1 MRVHCPLMSLYQAR
15 LVLTDNLAPFLRSP
29 ARSDAAAYFNELS
42 MDLVEHSSLWGGA
55 IQFAHVQGRDQRT
68 PARMEIAR
76 TGERGRRAE
85 PERGDRGKRSAVR
98 QRCGDAVA
106 ENARKA
112 ACGEKASQR
121 SAEPSVDR
129 VEGGVQA

>member
-85 PERGDRGKRSAVR
+85 PERGSACPRRRGTANVCWKTS
-98 QRCGDAVA
+98 GWS
-106 ENARKA
+106 KYLWL
-112 ACGEKASQR
+112 
-121 SAEPSVDR
+121 
-129 VEGGVQA
+129 